1 MKPINPQGRPQPK
14 GYANGMLSEN
24 GVLFVAGQIGWN
36 AAGRFAPDFAS
47 QVRQAL
53 LNIRVVVEEAGGR
66 VDQIGRLTWYVTDLA
81 QYRAHLREV
90 GAAYREA
97 LGPHFPA
104 MAVVEVRGLV
114 EKDALV
120 EIEATAII
128 R

>member
-1 MKPINPQGRPQPK
+1 MKPINPKGWPQPK
-14 GYANGMLSEN
+14 GYANGMLADD
-24 GVLFVAGQIGWN
+24 GTLFVAGQIGWD
-36 AAGRFAPDFAS
+36 AEGKLAPDFVS
-47 QVRQAL
+47 QLRQAL
-53 LNIRVVVEEAGGR
+53 HNIRAVMEEAGGR

-90 GAAYREA
+90 SAAYREA
-97 LGPHFPA
+97 LGAHFPA